1 MADDYKKVRGSGDK
15 ENRYRDRYAQMGERE
30 RDSLKDGKQS
40 PEVFK
45 IDTDSEKYDMDRV
58 RYDSVGTKGYPRQA
72 FDYDY

>member
-1 MADDYKKVRGSGDK
+1 MADDYKKVRGSGMTEDRWK
-15 ENRYRDRYAQMGERE
+15 DRYAKMPERE
-30 RDSLKDGKQS
+30 RDSLKDGKQA
-40 PEVFK
+40 PEVFG